1 MKIFRLN
8 EGITHIEDLSIDKFI
23 NTIKNL
29 FDYNVSEKID
39 GANLWF
45 GRDTNG
51 NLFTTRE
58 QKSADKDRKFQSKDY
73 HMVSAYNGFRS
84 AHDALEN
91 FFGSKTDI
99 LKPNETFEIEVVFG
113 KQPNVVKYSD
123 DGVNYIVILRP
134 VNGTSEESFKRI
146 VAKVENKETTVQSKI
161 IDTVDGKSLMTSRL
175 PFKWKIVKNISS
187 KVDNSLISEK
197 KVKSILSKLEG
208 FLRDENAT
216 LSNLL
221 GKPISNFEALNFK
234 LVGIK
239 DANVKE
245 QIKKQK
251 IELNQKILVDFKL
264 PIKKNL
270 LNDLINKG
278 DFLSAGFSNK
288 EKNDL
293 EGFVLSKGSELIKIV
308 DRDLFTALNEF
319 NYKIRNELSSAV
331 MSNDINSPLLVKG
344 GIFGNAKIRIASL
357 FDLPELAKSAQAKK
371 IFKSYKGKTVDQTL
385 FNFTKTLHVKD
396 VLMFKNKIIAILSDT
411 ENDLDKKLEQFKNE
425 ASTYKVTLKN
435 GNEVSYSEES
445 KKRTLLAFA
454 ELLKEISKIKSAIKS
469 SKTIEEIINALY
481 GKLIK
486 AVHTGEKEEEEQMN
500 ESVENTA
507 PAAAATTTTNNNN
520 GFSLLKNLLL
530 LSEDGEGGDGSG
542 VSAAATAATTAS
554 AVSDAMPGATTSSM
568 IATLPKRIFNG
579 KVIKRIK
586 RNYFPKKKKV
596 SQ

>member
-507 PAAAATTTTNNNN
+507 PAATTNNNN

>member
-507 PAAAATTTTNNNN
+507 PAAAATTTNNNN

>member
-507 PAAAATTTTNNNN
+507 PTTNN

-530 LSEDGEGGDGSG
+530 LSEDGDGGDGSG